1 MGYNI
6 NMQHLRLNM
15 LETRFMFRERFLRQS
30 EKKSRKQQDETN
42 LAEALYR
49 DGKTKQISYKL
60 SMQM

>member
-1 MGYNI
+1 MEYNI
-6 NMQHLRLNM
+6 NMQHLRFNM
-15 LETRFMFRERFLRQS
+15 LEMRFMFRECFLHQS

-42 LAEALYR
+42 LAEALNR